1 MRFAMFRDG
10 SARLL
15 VFRVGGERFAV
26 ELVLVDEVIDTPS
39 VQPIP
44 DAPETV
50 HGVATVRGELVT
62 IYDPHPVLHVKGRI
76 GGTALLFARNGRRVA
91 LLVDD
96 VYDAMTMAE
105 EELLRTPGGA
115 SSAADG
121 ILVGLIR
128 RDGELIA
135 LLDADALL
143 DAVAAGDGERT

>member
-1 MRFAMFRDG
+1 MFRDG

-44 DAPETV
+44 DAPEGV
-50 HGVATVRGELVT
+50 YGVATVRGELVT
-62 IYDPHPVLHVKGRI
+62 IYDPHVVLHVEGRVD
-76 GGTALLFARNGRRVA
+76 GTALLFARNGRRVA

-96 VYDAMTMAE
+96 VYDAMTVAE
-105 EELLRTPGGA
+105 DEVLRPPGA

>member
-1 MRFAMFRDG
+1 MFRDG

-15 VFRVGGERFAV
+15 VFRIGGERFAI
-26 ELVLVDEVIDTPS
+26 ELVLIDEVIDTPS

-50 HGVATVRGELVT
+50 RGVATVRGVLIT
-62 IYDPHPVLHVKGRI
+62 IYDPSPVLQVEGRVD
-76 GGTALLFARNGRRVA
+76 GTALLFARGGRRVA

-96 VYDAMTMAE
+96 VYDATTIAE
-105 EELLRTPGGA
+105 DEVLRAPGGTA
-115 SSAADG
+115 SAADG
-121 ILVGLIR
+121 ILVGLVR

>member
-1 MRFAMFRDG
+1 MFRDG

-26 ELVLVDEVIDTPS
+26 ELAMVDEVIDTPS
-39 VQPIP
+39 VQSIP
-44 DAPETV
+44 DAPKTV

-62 IYDPHPVLHVKGRI
+62 VYDPHPVLHVEGRLDA
-76 GGTALLFARNGRRVA
+76 TALLFARNGRRVA

-96 VYDAMTMAE
+96 VYDATTIAE
-105 EELLRTPGGA
+105 DEVLRPPAGV

-128 RDGELIA
+128 RDGDLIA

>member
-1 MRFAMFRDG
+1 MFRDG

-15 VFRVGGERFAV
+15 VFRVGSERFAV
-26 ELVLVDEVIDTPS
+26 DLVLVDEVIDTPS

-44 DAPETV
+44 DAPEGV

-62 IYDPHPVLHVKGRI
+62 IYDPRVVLHVEGRVD
-76 GGTALLFARNGRRVA
+76 GTALLFARNGRRVA

-96 VYDAMTMAE
+96 VYDATTIAE
-105 EELLRTPGGA
+105 EEVLRPPGGA
-115 SSAADG
+115 SAAADG

>member
-1 MRFAMFRDG
+1 MFRDG

-44 DAPETV
+44 DAPEGV

-62 IYDPHPVLHVKGRI
+62 IYDPRVVLHVEGRVD
-76 GGTALLFARNGRRVA
+76 GTALLFARNGRRVA

-96 VYDAMTMAE
+96 VYDAMTIAE
-105 EELLRTPGGA
+105 EEVLRPPGGA

>member
-1 MRFAMFRDG
+1 MFRDG

-26 ELVLVDEVIDTPS
+26 ELRMVDEVIDAPS

-44 DAPETV
+44 DAPEAV
-50 HGVATVRGELVT
+50 RGIATVRGELVT
-62 IYDPHPVLHVKGRI
+62 VYDPHPVLHVDGRVD
-76 GGTALLFARNGRRVA
+76 GTALVFARNGRRVA

-96 VYDAMTMAE
+96 VYDASTVAE
-105 EELLRTPGGA
+105 DEVLRPPGGA
-115 SSAADG
+115 SATADG
-121 ILVGLIR
+121 VLIGLVR

-143 DAVAAGDGERT
+143 DAVAAGDGETT

>member
-26 ELVLVDEVIDTPS
+26 ELVLVDEVIDAPS

-44 DAPETV
+44 DAPEGV
-50 HGVATVRGELVT
+50 HGVATVRGDLVT
-62 IYDPHPVLHVKGRI
+62 IYDPRVVLHVEGRVD
-76 GGTALLFARNGRRVA
+76 GTALLFARNGRRVA

-96 VYDAMTMAE
+96 VYDAMTIE
-105 EELLRTPGGA
+105 EEEVLRPPGA

>member
-26 ELVLVDEVIDTPS
+26 ELVLVDEVIDAPS

-44 DAPETV
+44 DAPEGV

-62 IYDPHPVLHVKGRI
+62 IYDPRVVLNVEGRVD
-76 GGTALLFARNGRRVA
+76 GTALLFARNGRRVA

-96 VYDAMTMAE
+96 VYDAMTIE
-105 EELLRTPGGA
+105 EEEVLRPPGGA